1 MSLGFVAWLEVIVLW
16 LVEWDS
22 VREHR
27 KKCILRVEKENGCE
41 FHSKCWYEVPV
52 DFQMEFS
59 HEHLII
65 TAERYGLWKK
75 MCKFLTPGLLLS
87 GVGSLSQP

>member
-1 MSLGFVAWLEVIVLW
+1 M
-16 LVEWDS
+16 VEWDG

-27 KKCILRVEKENGCE
+27 KKCILRVEKENGVNYILNAGMRYL
-41 FHSKCWYEVPV
+41 W

-65 TAERYGLWKK
+65 TAERYGLWEK

-87 GVGSLSQP
+87 SVGVAESTKCGVGGSPSQP